1 MKYLLLLFLT
11 MGCFRE
17 PTIEEMMGPD
27 KDGNGVRDDIDEYI
41 NDVTK
46 DEDERNV
53 FKQYA
58 KYLRL
63 GFKYYQDKEKSITN
77 THKMLK
83 AMDCIAEVWIQYHP
97 GWKEGAEYRKI
108 KETIKNDIFSSKKE
122 LKIYA
127 RINGNFSGQMSMSL
141 GVHESCEFK
150 LRRKYRK

>member
-1 MKYLLLLFLT
+1 MKYLLLLFLA

-46 DEDERNV
+46 DEDERNA

-63 GFKYYQDKEKSITN
+63 GFKYYNDKEKSIEN
-77 THKMLK
+77 SHKSSQALG
-83 AMDCIAEVWIQYHP
+83 CVSHVWREYHS
-97 GWKEGAEYRKI
+97 GWKEGRKYVTYI
-108 KETIKNDIFSSKKE
+108 DEIYAKSFNSKKSLFVE
-122 LKIYA
+122 AK
-127 RINGNFSGQMSMSL
+127 INGHFSGQMTMN
-141 GVHESCEFK
+141 GKYAHEDCEFK
-150 LRRKYRK
+150 LRKKY

>member
-46 DEDERNV
+46 DPDERNA

-77 THKMLK
+77 THTSLK
-83 AMDCIAEVWIQYHP
+83 ALDCVSKIWERRH
-97 GWKEGAEYRKI
+97 KDYRERIKYSEIIDEIDSKTYETLKTLSIKAKI
-108 KETIKNDIFSSKKE
+108 SGD
-122 LKIYA
+122 
-127 RINGNFSGQMSMSL
+127 FSGQVS
-141 GVHESCEFK
+141 GVNDNLYEVCEFK
-150 LRRKYRK
+150 LRKKY